1 MAMGNPYLQYQKQSV
16 ATASPGELTLMLYN
30 GCIKFIKKASAA
42 GQDNNIPLM
51 HENIIKAQDII
62 VEFMSTLN
70 MEYDVS
76 KGLMALY
83 DYMRRRLIEANLK
96 KDQGIL
102 EEVLGMVTE
111 LRDTWEEVVKVN
123 RRQFYGAGRPR

>member
-16 ATASPGELTLMLYN
+16 TTASPGELTLMLYN

-42 GQDNNIPLM
+42 GQDKNIPQM
-51 HENIIKAQDII
+51 HENIIKAQNII
-62 VEFMSTLN
+62 TEFMSTLD

-76 KGLMALY
+76 KSLMVLY

-96 KDQGIL
+96 KDQEIL
-102 EEVLGMVTE
+102 EEVLGLVTE
-111 LRDTWEEVVKVN
+111 LRDTWEEVVRLN
-123 RRQFYGAGRPR
+123 RLQSYGAGRS